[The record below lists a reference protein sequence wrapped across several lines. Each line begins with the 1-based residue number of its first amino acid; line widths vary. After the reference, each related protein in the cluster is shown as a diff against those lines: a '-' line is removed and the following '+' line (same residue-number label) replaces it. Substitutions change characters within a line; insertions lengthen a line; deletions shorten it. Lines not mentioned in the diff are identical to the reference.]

1 MDMHTCPVGCCS
13 QAARTAGCADWVL
26 WGQDPAIFT
35 GSDVRIRDPDLPL
48 LHFAVAFR
56 GAAWTDPD
64 SIALMVMQTMIG
76 AWDKNAGSGAPRLYR
91 QKGQDEVQHCAH
103 GHADHDRRLGQER
116 RLGRAPPI

>member
-1 MDMHTCPVGCCS
+1 MYAHNRQGLLLSRQPRELGALTGLC
-13 QAARTAGCADWVL
+13 

-76 AWDKNAGSGAPRLYR
+76 AWDKNAGSGAPRL
-91 QKGQDEVQHCAH
+91 
-103 GHADHDRRLGQER
+103 
-116 RLGRAPPI
+116 

>member
-1 MDMHTCPVGCCS
+1 MI
-13 QAARTAGCADWVL
+13 

-76 AWDKNAGSGAPRLYR
+76 AWDKNAGSGAPRSKHLVCREELSPKKR
-91 QKGQDEVQHCAH
+91 QVDA
-103 GHADHDRRLGQER
+103 
-116 RLGRAPPI
+116 

>member
-1 MDMHTCPVGCCS
+1 M
-13 QAARTAGCADWVL
+13 ARDARRPPR
-26 WGQDPAIFT
+26 QDPATFT

-76 AWDKNAGSGAPRLYR
+76 AWDKNAGSGA
-91 QKGQDEVQHCAH
+91 
-103 GHADHDRRLGQER
+103 
-116 RLGRAPPI
+116 APPVLG

>member
-1 MDMHTCPVGCCS
+1 MLTGF
-13 QAARTAGCADWVL
+13 CA
-26 WGQDPAIFT
+26 GQDPAIFT

-76 AWDKNAGSGAPRLYR
+76 AWDKNAGSGAPRS
-91 QKGQDEVQHCAH
+91 
-103 GHADHDRRLGQER
+103 
-116 RLGRAPPI
+116 

>member
-1 MDMHTCPVGCCS
+1 MHCDVISHQPSALALMRVRFL
-13 QAARTAGCADWVL
+13 ARDGRPPAR
-26 WGQDPAIFT
+26 QDPATFT

-76 AWDKNAGSGAPRLYR
+76 AWDKNAGSGA
-91 QKGQDEVQHCAH
+91 
-103 GHADHDRRLGQER
+103 
-116 RLGRAPPI
+116 APPELG